1 MRKIV
6 AQESQLIVLGHWAE
20 NEAACVEFDITGWE
34 DRYGAGGHFDV
45 LAKRPGD
52 ADYYPCQTQRD
63 GNKILWI
70 ISSADTAIMGQ
81 GACGLIYRVGDVVA
95 KSTIYSTVVTEGVTN
110 GGDVP
115 EPWEDWTDSVL
126 QAGAGIQQSAIDAA
140 IQAAAAAGS
149 AASAAGSAS
158 TATTKASEA
167 SSSAADANTAKV
179 AAQAAQGAAETAS
192 TTAQGAATTAT
203 QQATAAA
210 GSAAD
215 ALTYK
220 TAAETAKTAAEAAQV
235 AAQTAQKAAEEAQE
249 AAEAAAS
256 ESVKFTAQSLTSEQQ
271 QQARDNIGLGN
282 VDNTSDANKPIS
294 TAQQT
299 ALNLKAD
306 KTALSRT
313 DRSLEYLWKKSEG
326 IIYDTETVHSD
337 ANTVTVPNG
346 AMEYAGMDMVGGKS
360 IVLNQL
366 VQNGNFEDSSGWNPQ
381 GRIIAANN
389 EASLEES
396 TDWQGITIAD
406 GYFPPSTYNHKYLLL
421 CQHKA
426 LSNSAHRITLRE
438 YYGTHFSRST
448 YVDLL
453 TQTMQN
459 TDYEW
464 FGRIVTATKQDSIAI
479 GVIIDIGLYGANTLF
494 LKNVNLFDLTQMFG
508 AGNEPSTMEEFR
520 AMFPLDYYAD
530 TTGTLISAPVDKVVS
545 KKADDTVIAEN
556 TIPQSVIALCP
567 DYGQGTTESFNYI
580 DFAEKKYHH
589 KGSMDSSGVW
599 TELTAEEII
608 DLSAVIPEDFEI
620 LQVEADGTIQ
630 FHYPE
635 LDNGYSL
642 DIPNDVTYMVN
653 VAEVTV

>member
-45 LAKRPGD
+45 LAKRQGD
-52 ADYYPCQTQRD
+52 SDYYPCQTQRE
-63 GNKILWI
+63 GNKVLWF
-70 ISSADTAIMGQ
+70 ISSADTAVMGQ
-81 GACGLIYRVGDVVA
+81 GSCGLVYHVGDVVA
-95 KSTIYSTVVTEGVTN
+95 KSVIFTTVVTEGVTN
-110 GGDVP
+110 GGEFP
-115 EPWEDWTDSVL
+115 EPWEDWTNSVL

-215 ALTYK
+215 ALNYK
-220 TAAETAKTAAEAAQV
+220 TAAETEKTAAEAAQE
-235 AAQTAQKAAEEAQE
+235 AAETAQEAAEAAQE
-249 AAEAAAS
+249 AAEAAAV
-256 ESVKFTAQSLTSEQQ
+256 ESVRFTAQSLTDEQQ

-282 VDNTSDANKPIS
+282 VDNTADANKPVS

-313 DRSLEYLWKKSEG
+313 NRSLDYLWKKSEG

-337 ANTVTVPNG
+337 ANTVTVPSG
-346 AMEYAGMDMVGGKS
+346 AMEYASMDKIGGKS
-360 IVLNQL
+360 IVFNQL
-366 VQNGNFEDSSGWNPQ
+366 MKNGNFASGTVGWWPNNATISVSDNVLSITATNRWGYVNVEFNGIAKTGHKYYLSAKCKLSSVGDFFRIGLGSPASFSSQGVFTTSSGV
-381 GRIIAANN
+381 GTSDFSRMDCIGTYTG
-389 EASLEES
+389 ES
-396 TDWQGITIAD
+396 ESAWLVIMDWRAD
-406 GYFPPSTYNHKYLLL
+406 GWDTCYFKD
-421 CQHKA
+421 
-426 LSNSAHRITLRE
+426 
-438 YYGTHFSRST
+438 
-448 YVDLL
+448 V
-453 TQTMQN
+453 M
-459 TDYEW
+459 
-464 FGRIVTATKQDSIAI
+464 
-479 GVIIDIGLYGANTLF
+479 
-494 LKNVNLFDLTQMFG
+494 LFDLTQMFG
-508 AGNEPSTMEEFR
+508 AGNEPSTVEELR
-520 AMFPLDYYAD
+520 TMFPNDYYPY
-530 TTGTLISAPVDKVVS
+530 TVGTLISAPVDKVVS
-545 KKADDTVIAEN
+545 KKADTTTLTER

-567 DYGQGTTESFNYI
+567 DYGQGTAESFNYI
-580 DFAEKKYHH
+580 DFVGKKYYH
-589 KGSMDSSGVW
+589 KGSMGSDGVW
-599 TELTAEEII
+599 TELAAEEII
-608 DLSAVIPEDFEI
+608 DLSAAIPEDFEI
-620 LQVEADGTIQ
+620 LPVEAGGTIQ

-642 DIPNDVTYMVN
+642 DVSNDMTYMVN
-653 VAEVTV
+653 VAEVTA